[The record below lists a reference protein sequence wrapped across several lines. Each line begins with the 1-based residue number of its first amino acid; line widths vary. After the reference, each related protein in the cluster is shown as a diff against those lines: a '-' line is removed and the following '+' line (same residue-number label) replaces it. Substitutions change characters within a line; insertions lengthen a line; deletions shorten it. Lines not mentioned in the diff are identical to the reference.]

1 MEGVNHKAEL
11 RMSLT
16 LYYHPLS
23 SFCWK
28 VLVALY
34 ENDLSFERRIIN
46 LGDAADRAAL
56 EQVWPFAKFPVIR
69 DHERNRDVAE
79 TSIII
84 EYLQR
89 FWAGRTPLIPSDG
102 EEALEVRLWDRI
114 FDNYVQGPMQHI
126 VADRMRNTK
135 LDLTRERATL
145 STAYRMLDRQLASSP
160 WVSRHGFSMADCAA
174 APALFYAST
183 LETIPSELTR
193 VREYLDRLVARASF
207 QRVLEEAKPFFEF
220 YPFAGNIPAR
230 FR

>member
-1 MEGVNHKAEL
+1 
-11 RMSLT
+11 MSLT

-34 ENDLSFERRIIN
+34 ENDVPFERRIIN

-56 EQVWPFAKFPVIR
+56 EQLWPLAKFPVIR
-69 DHERNRDVAE
+69 DHERNRDIAE

-84 EYLQR
+84 EYLQL

-102 EEALEVRLWDRI
+102 DEALEVRLWDRI
-114 FDNYVQGPMQHI
+114 FDNYIQGPMQQI
-126 VADRMRNTK
+126 VADRMRKTN
-135 LDLTRERATL
+135 LNLTRERTTL
-145 STAYRMLDRQLASSP
+145 SIAYRMLERQLASRA
-160 WVSRHGFSMADCAA
+160 WIGRQGFSMADCAA

-183 LETIPSELTR
+183 LEVIPAELAR
-193 VREYLDRLVARASF
+193 LREYVDRLFARASF
-207 QRVLEEAKPFFEF
+207 QRVLEEAKPYFVF
-220 YPFAGNIPAR
+220 YPFAAQIPAR

>member
-1 MEGVNHKAEL
+1 
-11 RMSLT
+11 MSLT

-34 ENDLSFERRIIN
+34 ENDLPFERRIIN

-56 EQVWPFAKFPVIR
+56 EQIWPFTKFPVIR

-89 FWAGRTPLIPSDG
+89 FWSGRQQLIPSDWD
-102 EEALEVRLWDRI
+102 EALEVRLWDRI
-114 FDNYVQGPMQHI
+114 FDNYVQMPMQQI
-126 VADRMRNTK
+126 VADRMRNTN

-145 STAYRMLDRQLASSP
+145 STAYRMLNRQLASNS
-160 WVSRHGFSMADCAA
+160 WVTRQGFSMADCAA

-183 LETIPSELTR
+183 LEAIPAELTR
-193 VREYLDRLVARASF
+193 LRLYLDRLVARASV
-207 QRVLEEAKPFFEF
+207 QRVLEEAKPYFGF
-220 YPFAGNIPAR
+220 YPFAAHIPAR